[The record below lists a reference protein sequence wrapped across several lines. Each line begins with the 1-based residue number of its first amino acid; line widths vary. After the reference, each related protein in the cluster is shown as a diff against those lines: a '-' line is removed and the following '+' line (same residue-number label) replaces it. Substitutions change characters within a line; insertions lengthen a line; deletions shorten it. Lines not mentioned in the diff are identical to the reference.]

1 MAPPFTPRR
10 TNQGILQPLERPT
23 LQWLA
28 QRIPGW
34 VTPDILTGIGF
45 IGVCMAGGAYLLANR
60 CPAFLWLASAGLVVN
75 WFGDSL
81 DGTLARYRKIE
92 RPRYGF
98 FLDQNLDALAQLLF
112 VTAFGLSGYI
122 RFDVAMFTLATYFLM
137 TIFSLVRT
145 IAANIFAI
153 TMAGVGLTEIR
164 IGYVVLNALM
174 YFYPPTPYDVAGVSL
189 AYPDGIA
196 IVWAVSMLIT
206 FVISTKIQLQKLA
219 AEEAPS
225 ARS

>member
-28 QRIPGW
+28 QRMPGW

-45 IGVCMAGGAYLLANR
+45 IGICMAAGAYLLAAQ

-145 IAANIFAI
+145 IAANVFAI
-153 TMAGVGLTEIR
+153 TMAGIGLTEIR
-164 IGYVVLNALM
+164 IAYVVLNALM
-174 YFYPPTPYDVAGVSL
+174 YFYPPTPFAVAGFSL
-189 AYPDGIA
+189 SYPDAIA
-196 IVWAVSMLIT
+196 IAWAGSMLIT
-206 FVISTKIQLQKLA
+206 FVISAKIQLQKLA
-219 AEEAPS
+219 AEEGPLGEP
-225 ARS
+225 